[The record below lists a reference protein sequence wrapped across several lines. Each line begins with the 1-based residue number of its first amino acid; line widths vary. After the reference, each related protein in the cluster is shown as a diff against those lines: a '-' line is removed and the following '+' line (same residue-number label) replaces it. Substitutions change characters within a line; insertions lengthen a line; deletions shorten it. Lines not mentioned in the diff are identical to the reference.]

1 MIEARHV
8 TSAASP
14 VVLVELQRS
23 STTDLAQLLRTAVA
37 AGDVRLVV
45 DLGERKD
52 ASSDVLTLLHRAA
65 RHLRRLGGS
74 LAVVAHDR
82 ICKRLF
88 DVTLLSQAFPVFA
101 SRDEALRDWRR
112 GTGAAARTLA
122 RV

>member
-23 STTDLAQLLRTAVA
+23 STTDLEQLLRTAVA
-37 AGDVRLVV
+37 AGDVRRVV

-74 LAVVAHDR
+74 LAVVAQPDL
-82 ICKRLF
+82 KRLF
-88 DVTLLSQAFPVFA
+88 DVTLLSQAFPVFV
-101 SRDEALRDWRR
+101 SRDEALRDWR
-112 GTGAAARTLA
+112 
-122 RV
+122 

>member
-1 MIEARHV
+1 M

-52 ASSDVLTLLHRAA
+52 ASSDVLSCFIEQLDAFDASEGAWPSWRN
-65 RHLRRLGGS
+65 
-74 LAVVAHDR
+74 R
-82 ICKRLF
+82 ISSACS
-88 DVTLLSQAFPVFA
+88 T
-101 SRDEALRDWRR
+101 SRFSFRPSPSS
-112 GTGAAARTLA
+112 
-122 RV
+122 